1 MLKKPKQTRW
11 TSFVASPVRGRTS
24 RGLEEESNPK
34 HRVRVEHNKDTI
46 LVHLSGEDGKGWTVL
61 AVDRRT
67 RQWCVAQ
74 ANTQLRAAA
83 QAYEKL
89 YEQAGP

>member
-1 MLKKPKQTRW
+1 MLKKPKKTRW
-11 TSFVASPVRGRTS
+11 TSFVASSVRGRTS
-24 RGLEEESNPK
+24 RGLEEEGNPK
-34 HRVRVEHNKDTI
+34 HRLRVEHNKDTI

-67 RQWCVAQ
+67 RLWCVAQ
-74 ANTQLRAAA
+74 ANTQLQAAE

-89 YEQAGP
+89 YKQAGF